1 MKLTLLYNTT
11 LHFIVIKLMILNMVM
26 LYLYSF
32 IMKDIQQVSSSQVL
46 TLFFLQSTP
55 SYISSTFQYL

>member
-11 LHFIVIKLMILNMVM
+11 LHFIVIKLMILTMVM

-32 IMKDIQQVSSSQVL
+32 IMKDIQQVSSS
-46 TLFFLQSTP
+46 
-55 SYISSTFQYL
+55 